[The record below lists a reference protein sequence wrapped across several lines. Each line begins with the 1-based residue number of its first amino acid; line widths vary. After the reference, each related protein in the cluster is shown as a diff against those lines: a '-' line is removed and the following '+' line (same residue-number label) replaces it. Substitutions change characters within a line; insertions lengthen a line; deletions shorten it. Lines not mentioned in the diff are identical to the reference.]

1 MIYYDIIE
9 TDNRGVAMEKKLD
22 KILYVLVAFTLVFA
36 SDYFLL
42 KRIEKNSNEPAF
54 YINDW
59 TEYTTLDLKN
69 TEEFGLY
76 HKYELASDN
85 LEKKSQ
91 EWYRLVINSKIV
103 VKFQYSNNE
112 AKTSDFNL
120 YVNDQKI
127 ENEEEILNE
136 DKFKLNF
143 YLYGDILV
151 IEHQKADNRL
161 SFVKIINTTTGE
173 TRNLSAA
180 LDFYITNVLID
191 FNGITVSYSRQA
203 QKMDSFL
210 SGEKDLIAFTVD
222 GKEVY
227 INPCDKSTWGDQVT
241 QTDYVAFDMKYDFTD
256 NILNLEQPELQ
267 NFKTFSDY
275 MNEYTTEFRNVCKN

>member
-1 MIYYDIIE
+1 
-9 TDNRGVAMEKKLD
+9 MEKKLD

-256 NILNLEQPELQ
+256 NILNLEQPGLQ